1 MRVLDILET
10 GVRNSIWP
18 LVPEVFRR
26 PLRRAAAILRGKR
39 PPTASDLYHLDEVSR
54 VEARYDQVVT
64 GMKAAPS
71 GGGYEISSPKSLSVM
86 VDHALRAAQLGDG
99 ALVRYITSFQYRMPT
114 QAASDPFSP
123 EYRDFWLKQYE
134 LLSGRSYAIKNE
146 LHDFDEAGLK
156 YRVYPYS
163 TRDQKTVANHLIA
176 AAAILEAIE
185 APPPA
190 KVLEMGVG
198 FGNTALQIAMT
209 GYDVTVLDVEKK
221 YLDNIQERF
230 ARENLHVRCLHMQFL
245 DVSEIDDS
253 FDVILFYECFHHCLE
268 HEALLRLLKTKLS
281 PGGVIIF
288 AGETIEPDLPFAW
301 GLNPSGQG
309 VFSIRWFGW
318 MELVFTER
326 YFLDLLKRNGFSVV
340 RNKLN
345 HSAHSVV
352 YTARLN

>member
-10 GVRNSIWP
+10 GVRNRVWP
-18 LVPEVFRR
+18 LVPEALKR
-26 PLRRAAAILRGKR
+26 PLRKVAATLRRKWW
-39 PPTASDLYHLDEVSR
+39 PAASDLYHFDEISR
-54 VEARYDQVVT
+54 VGMRYDQVVA
-64 GMKAAPS
+64 GMKAMPS
-71 GGGYEISSPKSLSVM
+71 GGGYEITSPESLSVL
-86 VDHALRAAQLGDG
+86 VDHAHRAAQLGDN
-99 ALVRYITSFQYRMPT
+99 ALLRYISSFQYRMPT
-114 QAASDPFSP
+114 PPAGDPFSA
-123 EYRDFWLKQYE
+123 EYRDFWMKQYE
-134 LLSGRSYAIKNE
+134 LLSGRSYAIQNE

-156 YRVYPYS
+156 YQIYPYS
-163 TRDQKTVANHLIA
+163 THDQKTVANHLIA
-176 AAAILEAIE
+176 AGAILEAIE

-221 YLDNIQERF
+221 YLDNIQQRF
-230 ARENLHVRCLHMQFL
+230 ARENLKVRCLHMQFL
-245 DVSEIDDS
+245 DVGEIDES

-268 HEALLRLLKTKLS
+268 HEALLKLLKAKLS
-281 PGGVIIF
+281 PHGVIIF
-288 AGETIEPDLPFAW
+288 AGETIAPNFPFAW

-326 YFLDLLKRNGFSVV
+326 YFLDLLKRNDFSVA

-352 YTARLN
+352 YTARPN